1 MQDNDTFPGP
11 PDTLA
16 RWLRLLSRYPR
27 GVLTW
32 VQGIAFW
39 TAVVIPAVYI
49 PLLLRGLS
57 TTADAVTLAQLLGIN
72 AVALVVGHGYPGED
86 DPGE

>member
-1 MQDNDTFPGP
+1 MQDNDTLPGP
-11 PDTLA
+11 PGTLA
-16 RWLRLLSRYPR
+16 RWLRLLSRFPR
-27 GVLTW
+27 GVVTW
-32 VQGIAFW
+32 VQAVAFW

-72 AVALVVGHGYPGED
+72 AVALVVGHGHLGPD
-86 DPGE
+86 DPPE